1 MADESVPVEVTA
13 DGYLRLPGEFSAKYF
28 PHDRCIGAHKDGEYI
43 LWPSTIY
50 ADASVIMKQR
60 NVAGDRSTLIREM
73 WTDDYPVG
81 HFDALWQ
88 SSRKRLVLS
97 PENRT

>member
-1 MADESVPVEVTA
+1 MADEVVNVEITS
-13 DGYLRLPGEFSAKYF
+13 DGYLRLPGEFCVKNF
-28 PHDRCIGAHKDGEYI
+28 PHDRCIGTSKDGDYI
-43 LWPSTIY
+43 LWPSTMY

-73 WTDDYPVG
+73 WSDDYPVG

-88 SSRKRLVLS
+88 PSRKRLVIT
-97 PENRT
+97 PKK